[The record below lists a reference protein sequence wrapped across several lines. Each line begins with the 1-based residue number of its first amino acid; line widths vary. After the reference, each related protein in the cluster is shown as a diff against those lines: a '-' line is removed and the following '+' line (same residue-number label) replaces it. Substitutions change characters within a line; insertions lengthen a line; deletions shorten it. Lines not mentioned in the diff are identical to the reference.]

1 MHLHFLILSVN
12 LSLSPFKPTLWK
24 QRVTLFI
31 LLLFTLFGIFMSNT
45 NNEPEVH
52 NKSSEWKTFL
62 FLTICLFPA
71 LSIALIGAYG
81 FGIWFLQMFL
91 MGPPGH

>member
-1 MHLHFLILSVN
+1 
-12 LSLSPFKPTLWK
+12 
-24 QRVTLFI
+24 
-31 LLLFTLFGIFMSNT
+31 MSNT